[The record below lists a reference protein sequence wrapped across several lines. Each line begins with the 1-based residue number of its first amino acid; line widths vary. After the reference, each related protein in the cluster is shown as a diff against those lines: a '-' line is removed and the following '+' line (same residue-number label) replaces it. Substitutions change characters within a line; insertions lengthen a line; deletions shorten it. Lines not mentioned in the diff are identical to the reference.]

1 MIPFNEWN
9 SEQVKPPRCG
19 NVFVSAEITTFGIP
33 RSPFLLLFLAALL
46 HLFIIHHHRQL
57 RESGATEQLNSK
69 ATIVI
74 YQNQNSNLNIKT
86 PFSDS

>member
-1 MIPFNEWN
+1 MNGIVSKF
-9 SEQVKPPRCG
+9 SKL

-46 HLFIIHHHRQL
+46 HLFIIHHHQL